1 MADDMD
7 EPASLADILGAL
19 RAEIQKPVEE
29 CDWDGVINYFGHIE
43 LYRREVV
50 DQARESTKKGP
61 QRPGKVLQSLQKL
74 ANPDLD
80 RRRRKDYLVILINL
94 CRSHVQL
101 CLCSKDEWLV
111 GALLKKY
118 FPPKDTDP
126 NWIPH
131 VGLSSEERKEI
142 AEHREFMVRFLKNV
156 QNWELELDDESDNRR
171 EQYLGRF
178 GEPFGQSQSGGQSI
192 GEVALLFAAK
202 VENNANALELLNR
215 LG

>member
-19 RAEIQKPVEE
+19 RSEIQKPVEE

-50 DQARESTKKGP
+50 DQARESIKKGP

-80 RRRRKDYLVILINL
+80 SRRRKDYLVILINL

-101 CLCSKDEWLV
+101 C
-111 GALLKKY
+111 
-118 FPPKDTDP
+118 FPSQGTGP
-126 NWIPH
+126 NWVPH
-131 VGLSSEERKEI
+131 IGLSGEERKEI

-156 QNWELELDDESDNRR
+156 QNWELELDDECDNRR
-171 EQYLGRF
+171 EQYLTRF

-192 GEVALLFAAK
+192 GEVALLFAGK